1 MHRRTL
7 AQLAGA
13 ALLLP
18 GGGRAANAVGGK
30 VVRIGWLR
38 GPNDITLGKAR
49 GTIDQALAASGAR
62 VEWAGPF
69 AAAAPAL
76 EAMNGGSIDI
86 TAGSSAASITGLAAG
101 VPLLIF
107 AYQKISA
114 AAEGILVKEDAPIR
128 HLAELKGRSVAVNRG
143 GTGEYLL
150 MRALQRNGVEPAS
163 VRRIYLNPSD
173 SGAAFS
179 QGHVDAWATWDPFLT
194 IARKTYA
201 ARILADGAAIGSDNA
216 VTLMAS
222 RDFTRR
228 HPALLKVIHATVLA
242 DNAWALSNRREAGRI
257 WAEAMNIP
265 PAYGD
270 DIGAN
275 NAVPTRGVTEADMAQ
290 MSQIADWYVANRIVP
305 RRPDMAAGIVRPG
318 DL

>member
-18 GGGRAANAVGGK
+18 GAGRTAGAVGGEI
-30 VVRIGWLR
+30 VRIGWLR

-62 VEWAGPF
+62 AEWAGPF

-86 TAGSSAASITGLAAG
+86 TAGSSTASITGLAAG

-128 HLAELKGRSVAVNRG
+128 NLTELKGRSVAVNRG

-150 MRALQRNGVEPAS
+150 MRALERNGVEPAS
-163 VRRIYLNPSD
+163 VRRVYLNPSD

-194 IARKTYA
+194 IARRTYA
-201 ARILADGAAIGSDNA
+201 ARVLADGAAIGSDNA

-222 RDFTRR
+222 RNFTRR
-228 HPALLKVIHATVLA
+228 NPALLKTIYEVVLA
-242 DNAWALSNRREAGRI
+242 DNAWALSNKREAGRI

-275 NAVPTRGVTEADMAQ
+275 NAVPTRGVTEADQAQ
-290 MSQIADWYVANRIVP
+290 MAQIADWYVAKRIVP
-305 RRPDMAAGIVRPG
+305 RRPDIAAGIVKPG